1 MKVEM
6 WDAHTSVRNNIDKV
20 AVSRGPIVYCLEEVD
35 NGENLHL
42 LSLDKNTEFTYQFR
56 EDLLGG
62 VGVINAKGSERSA
75 MSSSNSNLYQK
86 HKAQIETKE
95 RELMLIPYFA
105 WGNRGE
111 NEMRVWIRQER

>member
-1 MKVEM
+1 M
-6 WDAHTSVRNNIDKV
+6 
-20 AVSRGPIVYCLEEVD
+20 
-35 NGENLHL
+35 L
-42 LSLDKNTEFTYQFR
+42 LNFIKAEFR

-62 VGVINAKGSERSA
+62 VGVINAKGCERPATSL
-75 MSSSNSNLYQK
+75 SNSNLYQK

-111 NEMRVWIRQER
+111 NEMQVWIRQER